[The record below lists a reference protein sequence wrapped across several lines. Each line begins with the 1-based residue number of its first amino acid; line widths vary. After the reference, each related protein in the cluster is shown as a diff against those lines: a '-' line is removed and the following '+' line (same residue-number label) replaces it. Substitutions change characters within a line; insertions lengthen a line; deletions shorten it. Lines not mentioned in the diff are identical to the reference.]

1 MFRFFFKRLTIK
13 RQRQKVIAFYKFV
26 RASLR
31 KTTANPILFYNST
44 VLVTLPKRQQFFIFY
59 DLKKE
64 KVLNTSAGR
73 YLLDIGRKAKFFK
86 RQPQNIMGIVL
97 HLKKIYPLLLQ
108 RIYLYSL
115 PNFNYRQFL
124 FYKRVKEIINPSIY
138 YLFHAHSFM
147 PKFLPKRRIKRRV
160 LKLLRKQ

>member
-13 RQRQKVIAFYKFV
+13 RQRQKTVAFYKFV
-26 RASLR
+26 RASFR
-31 KTTANPILFYNST
+31 KTIAQPIFFYNFT

-64 KVLNTSAGR
+64 KFLNISAGR

-108 RIYLYSL
+108 RIYLYSI

-124 FYKRVKEIINPSIY
+124 FYKRFKEIINPEIC